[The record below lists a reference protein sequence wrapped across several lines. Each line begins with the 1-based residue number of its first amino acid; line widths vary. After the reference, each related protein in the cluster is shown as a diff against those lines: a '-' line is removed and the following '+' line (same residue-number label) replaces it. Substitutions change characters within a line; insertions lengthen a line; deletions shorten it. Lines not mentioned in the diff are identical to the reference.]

1 MDANEMIDAIITRHE
16 NRDDTSIQ
24 VCEDLHLEPMLN
36 YSGKMARK
44 AYQSYRKNWHADRK
58 HVGVLDFRI
67 MDPTGK
73 MEHSKLLARS
83 IGRVP
88 IEALRSIYDGDDPS
102 KLGLSENQLALA
114 SDIQCSFAEQEVN
127 WGIHDFQLRTH
138 FGYPDMKA
146 DHLRNAV
153 PRDFFM
159 MYFERCTDEILNG
172 ASVESA
178 LEIVSDPQYQASFV
192 ASKMVLMP
200 PISGSGNSRRIRPD
214 FLPFLRS
221 STQDGIVS
229 PWINSH
235 VNRIGNL
242 CGDIGP
248 SPYWESAYN

>member
-1 MDANEMIDAIITRHE
+1 MNANEMIDAIISRHE
-16 NRDDTSIQ
+16 NRDDTPIPVHDNLQ
-24 VCEDLHLEPMLN
+24 LEPMLN

-44 AYQSYRKNWHADRK
+44 AYQSYRKNWHTDRQ

-88 IEALRSIYDGDDPS
+88 IEALRAIYDGEDPE
-102 KLGLSENQLALA
+102 KLGLSDSQLALA

-127 WGIHDFQLRTH
+127 WGIHAFQLRTH
-138 FGYPDMKA
+138 FGYPDMTA

-159 MYFERCTDEILNG
+159 LYYERCIHEIMNG
-172 ASVESA
+172 ASIESA
-178 LEIVSDPQYQASFV
+178 LEKVSDPQYQASFV

-214 FLPFLRS
+214 SLPFLRS
-221 STQDGIVS
+221 SNLGGVE
-229 PWINSH
+229 PWINPFLD
-235 VNRIGNL
+235 RIAAL
-242 CGDIGP
+242 CADIGP
-248 SPYWESAYN
+248 SPYWETTYN

>member
-1 MDANEMIDAIITRHE
+1 MNANEMIDAIISRHE
-16 NRDDTSIQ
+16 SRDDTPIP
-24 VCEDLHLEPMLN
+24 VHDNLHLEPMLN
-36 YSGKMARK
+36 SSGKMARK
-44 AYQSYRKNWHADRK
+44 AYQSYRKNWHADRQY
-58 HVGVLDFRI
+58 VGHLDFRI

-73 MEHSKLLARS
+73 MEHSRLLARS

-88 IEALRSIYDGDDPS
+88 IEALRAIYDGEDPET
-102 KLGLSENQLALA
+102 LGLSESQLALA

-138 FGYPDMKA
+138 FGYPDMSA

-159 MYFERCTDEILNG
+159 LYFERCTHEIMNG
-172 ASVESA
+172 ASIETA
-178 LEIVSDPQYQASFV
+178 LETVSDPQYQASFV

-221 STQDGIVS
+221 NNLDGVE
-229 PWINSH
+229 PWINPF
-235 VNRIGNL
+235 VNRIAAL
-242 CGDIGP
+242 CADMGP
-248 SPYWESAYN
+248 SPYWESTYN